1 MKKLLSLPLLALGA
15 VMSSCSSA
23 NGDGAAGNAD
33 VGSLMSLSALMAVG
47 IILVAFVVAA
57 VFYRMENGRWSRFWR
72 FVERHLTL
80 LFLLTWVF
88 GFCIYTVGMFIVSDD
103 AAGFTVDSFLRLLR
117 QTPMGVVHAFGMFVM
132 DSDISAVHEEFH
144 SNLLFMTLFSLA
156 HFMAAAVSML
166 FVIKHFGYNLMARV
180 QLWATGCSGA
190 MRERLFIFWGIN
202 EPSYLLAADIRRTLK
217 AGTYRLVF
225 VKTADDGDETSAPT
239 GLDRLFDFLS
249 LKNRELDHLK
259 ELNCLTAT
267 AFARLSR
274 CELTAA
280 ERKDGTQVLAGKLAL
295 GQVARLIGK
304 TRGEL
309 HFFMLG
315 DD

>member
-1 MKKLLSLPLLALGA
+1 MKKLLSFPLLALGA

-47 IILVAFVVAA
+47 IILVASVVAA
-57 VFYRMENGRWSRFWR
+57 VFYRLEYGRWSRFWR

-88 GFCIYTVGMFIVSDD
+88 GFCIYTVGMFIVTDD

-144 SNLLFMTLFSLA
+144 SNLLFMTLYSLA

-249 LKNRELDHLK
+249 LKNRELAHL
-259 ELNCLTAT
+259 
-267 AFARLSR
+267 
-274 CELTAA
+274 
-280 ERKDGTQVLAGKLAL
+280 
-295 GQVARLIGK
+295 
-304 TRGEL
+304 
-309 HFFMLG
+309 
-315 DD
+315 